1 MIEFGARPVSS
12 ATILA
17 ALTANPAVWPDGT
30 TNAPGAAFAAEP
42 STGFRR
48 LGSGQTVYCVGG
60 ADRLNFAA
68 NTIVNQGSYGWS
80 SGTVSSFDT
89 ALFRDA
95 AGTLA
100 QRNGV
105 NAQAFR
111 IYNTFTDSSNYERAA
126 LKWSSNVFALDS
138 QEIAGT
144 GVART
149 LRLQAAS
156 TVIGLEDN
164 GAYTPANGP
173 VASVSVRRDGT
184 SAQAQFGVY
193 GLNLTS
199 TAVLHTRL
207 APSINQASG
216 SYTILDISP
225 TETAIGAGP
234 HYLIRGRINAGA
246 NVFEVTNTG
255 NLFAS
260 NFTSSAS
267 GYMGASGQ
275 YVFRGL
281 GVGKVKLTNFAE
293 TSGLLLDVSTDSLVR
308 LRNRADGADAGVQ
321 PQYVLMEEIADPS
334 APTANRGIL
343 YTRDNGSGK
352 TQLVVRFPTGAIQVI
367 ATEP

>member
-89 ALFRDA
+89 AIFRDA
-95 AGTLA
+95 AGALA

-111 IYNTFTDSSNYERAA
+111 LYNTFTDSSNYERAA
-126 LKWSSNVFALDS
+126 LKWSSNVFTLDS

-144 GVART
+144 GVARP

-193 GLNLTS
+193 GVGLTS
-199 TAVLHTRL
+199 TALLHTRL

-246 NVFEVTNTG
+246 NVFSVDRTGAIATVTGFTG
-255 NLFAS
+255 GLRFAGS
-260 NFTSSAS
+260 TQFQDAADGIIGIADSALN
-267 GYMGASGQ
+267 GAAI
-275 YVFRGL
+275 RM
-281 GVGKVKLTNFAE
+281 TE
-293 TSGLLLDVSTDSLVR
+293 
-308 LRNRADGADAGVQ
+308 RADPA
-321 PQYVLMEEIADPS
+321 
-334 APTANRGIL
+334 APVANNA
-343 YTRDNGSGK
+343 YFYCRDNGSGK

>member
-1 MIEFGARPVSS
+1 MIRFGAPPVSS
-12 ATILA
+12 ATIVA
-17 ALTANPAVWPDGT
+17 ALTAKPSVWPDGT

-48 LGSGQTVYCVGG
+48 LGSGQTAYCVGG

-80 SGTVSSFDT
+80 SGAVSSFDT
-89 ALFRDA
+89 AIFRDA

-126 LKWSSNVFALDS
+126 LKWSSNVFVLDS

-144 GVART
+144 GVARA
-149 LRLQAAS
+149 LRLQAAG
-156 TVIGLEDN
+156 TVIGVED

-173 VASVSVRRDGT
+173 VAPVSVRRDGT

-193 GLNLTS
+193 GIGLTS
-199 TAVLHTRL
+199 TNQLHTRL

-216 SYTILDISP
+216 TYTILDINP
-225 TETAIGAGP
+225 TETSIGAGP
-234 HYLIRGRINAGA
+234 HYLVRGRIGAGG
-246 NVFEVTNTG
+246 NVFSVDRTG
-255 NLFAS
+255 IISTAAGFAS
-260 NFTSSAS
+260 
-267 GYMGASGQ
+267 
-275 YVFRGL
+275 GL
-281 GVGKVKLTNFAE
+281 RFAGS
-293 TSGLLLDVSTDSLVR
+293 TQLLDIGDGLLGISDSGLNGAAIR
-308 LRNRADGADAGVQ
+308 LTERT
-321 PQYVLMEEIADPS
+321 DPS
-334 APTANRGIL
+334 APSGNNA
-343 YTRDNGSGK
+343 YFYCRDDGGGK